1 MSIGIDNFTKFMKK
15 LLPRSMFGRAL
26 LILVT
31 PLLIVQMV
39 LGYIF
44 FDRHTESVLRQ
55 LSTTIAGDV
64 AMVVNWISDNP
75 KDIKKIQM
83 NAANYLRLDVNFVPE
98 NVLDKY
104 GAHKDSWLYGFM
116 TEALDNVV
124 GKNYYLRMNRDK
136 IFILVNVN
144 KKGVL
149 EVSLPRKRL
158 FSRTTPLVLI
168 WTTASALLLFLV
180 ASLFMRN
187 QIRPLRYLA
196 DAADRFG
203 RGEDPGNV
211 KIEGALELRLLS
223 RVFNIM
229 RARIQKHLH
238 ERTQI
243 LASVSHDL
251 RTPLTRMQLQ
261 LALLPED
268 NDHKALHDDVKQMQ
282 LMVEGFIAY
291 AKGTASQEIRK
302 QVPIA
307 SYIQEL
313 IDNLPGK
320 NITIDFSPT
329 DNPIVPIKMQ
339 LINRC
344 LTNLL
349 LNANRYSSHAWV
361 SISSSAKSC
370 EIIVDDDGPGIPK
383 DKWEQVFQPFYRED
397 AARNLNEGGAGL
409 GLSIVRDAVRSHGGR
424 VRLDQAPQG
433 GLRVIITLPRS

>member
-1 MSIGIDNFTKFMKK
+1 MSIGIDSVNKFIKK
-15 LLPRSMFGRAL
+15 FLPRSMFGRAL
-26 LILVT
+26 LILLV
-31 PLLIVQMV
+31 PLLLVQVV

-44 FDRHTESVLRQ
+44 FDRHTEAVLRQ

-64 AMVVNWISDNP
+64 AMVVDLVDSSPQN
-75 KDIKKIQM
+75 IKKIQ
-83 NAANYLRLDVNFVPE
+83 NHAATYLRLDVNFVPE
-98 NVLDKY
+98 NVLEKY

-116 TEALDNVV
+116 AEALDNVV
-124 GKNYYLRMNRDK
+124 GKNYYLRMNNEK
-136 IFILVNVN
+136 IFIFVDIK

-149 EVSLPRKRL
+149 EVSVPRKRL

-196 DAADRFG
+196 DAADKFG
-203 RGEDPGNV
+203 RGDDSGNV
-211 KIEGALELRLLS
+211 KIEGALELRRLS

-229 RARIQKHLH
+229 RTRIQKHLH

-261 LALLPED
+261 LAMLPED
-268 NDHKALHDDVKQMQ
+268 DEHKSLQDDVKQMH

-291 AKGTASQEIRK
+291 AKGTASKEARQP
-302 QVPIA
+302 VPMA
-307 SYIQEL
+307 SYVQEL
-313 IDNLPGK
+313 INNLPGK
-320 NITIDFSPT
+320 TIPIDFSPT
-329 DNPIVPIKMQ
+329 DNPIVPIKLQ

-349 LNANRYSSHAWV
+349 LNSNRYSSHAWV
-361 SISSSAKSC
+361 LLSASADSC
-370 EIIVDDDGPGIPK
+370 EIIVDDNGPGIPK
-383 DKWEQVFQPFYRED
+383 EKWEQVFQPFYRED

-409 GLSIVRDAVRSHGGR
+409 GLSIVRDVVRSHGGR
-424 VRLDQAPQG
+424 IRLDQAPQG
-433 GLRVIITLPRS
+433 GLRVILTLPRS